1 MLTMSSA
8 NFTFECQSQIKRQI
22 TIFDE
27 GICSDQDVSSMP
39 THQVRFD
46 DGIFFLLSLIT
57 TIFNHG
63 SQLDANQL
71 VNILMPFSKNPDIEM
86 QGKCTIQPSRVY
98 HKVMLQTLQFI
109 YAISKIINSL
119 MKDCNGP
126 QDHMDVCQG
135 KALFDVVSRYDVNT
149 KKGRNE
155 LYKLIFDKKNGAICG
170 IFEDMKQFATLYPK
184 EKKYSKMVLNK

>member
-1 MLTMSSA
+1 MLTMSSE
-8 NFTFECQSQIKRQI
+8 NFTFECQIKREI
-22 TIFDE
+22 TIFDD
-27 GICSDQDVSSMP
+27 GICSDQDVSSIP

-46 DGIFFLLSLIT
+46 YGIFFLLSLIT

-86 QGKCTIQPSRVY
+86 QRKCTIQPSRVY
-98 HKVMLQTLQFI
+98 HKVMLQTLQFV
-109 YAISKIINSL
+109 YAISKRINWL

-135 KALFDVVSRYDVNT
+135 K
-149 KKGRNE
+149 E
-155 LYKLIFDKKNGAICG
+155 LS
-170 IFEDMKQFATLYPK
+170 T
-184 EKKYSKMVLNK
+184 